1 MATLNTTKIRLIT
14 ASLAASLLS
23 GLQAC
28 SSSGA
33 AKQSRTVDLRKPI
46 LIDCSSPDPTKR
58 PANCAPVPAVPGQ
71 GAVAKKLL
79 PLTLTL
85 DQMLEKVQAPSDEV
99 AVQFFLDNCLSC
111 HDVKNGSVAS
121 FWPLDKDQFSK
132 QSLTVDP
139 QAAAVFATLLFKAK
153 DIVGSKP
160 AAMPTGEMTVE
171 AKAQLLPILK
181 WMAIELPAAV
191 QESQAILAGSELGKE
206 IGGGVGVVLNFKCT
220 QPATLR
226 EYLRRV
232 VNDAFSREPTAA
244 EFKLGSV
251 ALDQPVPLAD
261 RVNLSGRML
270 SDPSWKAEF
279 EAKTLRKFAK
289 KIAGSQDIQPIDG
302 VITSAQA
309 TDLKEEFYQLL
320 KGSYDKVAFADLL
333 LSPQVMVSANTAPLY
348 GCDVPSSGWA
358 ACTMKAPRDSF
369 FTSVGYLRAKPSSF
383 LATNNN
389 YGRASVMQFIIR
401 GDVLKPGF
409 DVDGGSTKVKELPS
423 CLKSKDFRGRAGTGV
438 AWHGSSAI
446 PLAANLCQSCHID
459 RYMAAASI
467 LYRPFNSAGQI
478 YGLTAKVDS
487 TDPDFAA
494 ATATDM
500 VNQPGL
506 TGPTQPVTAAFLQ
519 SLLATDNTEQ
529 ACINA
534 LNAAGQD
541 RPLKS
546 VRELAAFLI
555 GDGRAVAGG
564 LARHLPRA
572 LSNLAT
578 TTEEVVVRIKQ
589 AAAEEKGLLGPMITA
604 YFSSE
609 TYACKR

>member
-1 MATLNTTKIRLIT
+1 MATLNTTKIRLVT
-14 ASLAASLLS
+14 ASLAASVLFVV
-23 GLQAC
+23 QAC
-28 SSSGA
+28 SSPDA
-33 AKQSRTVDLRKPI
+33 AKQSRTVDLRKNI
-46 LIDCSSPDPTKR
+46 LTDCTSPDLAKR
-58 PANCAPVPAVPGQ
+58 PPNCAPVPVVPGQ
-71 GAVAKKLL
+71 GAEAKKLL
-79 PLTLTL
+79 PLTL
-85 DQMLEKVQAPSDEV
+85 DQMLEKVQPPSDDV
-99 AVQFFLDNCLSC
+99 AVHFFLDNCLSC

-121 FWPLDKDQFSK
+121 FWPMDKDQFSK
-132 QSLTVDP
+132 QNLTVDP
-139 QAAAVFATLLFKAK
+139 QAATVFATLLFKAK

-160 AAMPTGEMTVE
+160 SAMPIGDLTPE

-181 WMAIELPAAV
+181 WMAIELPTAV
-191 QESQAILAGSELGKE
+191 QEAQAILAGSELGKE

-251 ALDQPVPLAD
+251 GLDEPVPLAD

-289 KIAGSQDIQPIDG
+289 KIAGSQDIQSIEG
-302 VITSAQA
+302 TISAAQA

-320 KGSYDKVAFADLL
+320 KASYDKVSFADLL
-333 LSPQVMVSANTAPLY
+333 LSPQVMVTANTAPLY
-348 GCDVPSSGWA
+348 GCEVPSSGWA
-358 ACTMKAPRDSF
+358 NCTMKAPRDSF

-389 YGRASVMQFIIR
+389 YGRAAVMQFVIR

-409 DVDGGSTKVKELPS
+409 DVDGGSTVVKDLPS
-423 CLKSKDFRGRAGTGV
+423 CLKSKDFRGQKGTAI
-438 AWHGSSAI
+438 AWRGSSAI

-459 RYMAAASI
+459 RHMAAASI

-478 YGLTAKVDS
+478 YGVTAKVDS

-494 ATATDM
+494 ATAADM

-506 TGPTQPVTAAFLQ
+506 TGPTEPVTAAFLQ
-519 SLLATDNTEQ
+519 SLLASDNTEQ

-534 LNAAGQD
+534 QNAAGQD

-546 VRELAAFLI
+546 VRDLAAFLI

-578 TTEEVVVRIKQ
+578 TTEEVIVRINQ
-589 AAAEEKGLLGPMITA
+589 AAVEEKGLLGPMITA